1 MSHRHLGA
9 ARHAHRQR
17 GAISPM
23 IIGFALILGLLVTV
37 VVAASRVFLF
47 QRELSAMA
55 DGAAL
60 SAADGIDTG
69 AIYSRNGQVRLDPA
83 AATGLATSY
92 LSDSGAGGK
101 FPGLA
106 TQVAVVSA
114 TRVQVKLSANC
125 SIPIVSSVITRATM
139 AVSATAEAQS
149 QRG

>member
-1 MSHRHLGA
+1 
-9 ARHAHRQR
+9 
-17 GAISPM
+17 M

-60 SAADGIDTG
+60 SAADGIDTS
-69 AIYSRNGQVRLDPA
+69 AIYAGKGVVRLDPV
-83 AATGLATSY
+83 AATTLARSY
-92 LSDSGAGGK
+92 LSDSGAGSR

-106 TQVAVVSA
+106 SQVAVVGP
-114 TRVQVKLSANC
+114 TRVQVKLSADC
-125 SIPIVSSVITRATM
+125 SIPIVSSVVTRATM
-139 AVSATAEAQS
+139 PVSATAEAQS

>member
-1 MSHRHLGA
+1 MTTGRYGR
-9 ARHAHRQR
+9 ARRQR

-69 AIYSRNGQVRLDPA
+69 AIYAGNGQVRLDQG
-83 AATGLATSY
+83 AATNLANTY
-92 LSDSGAGGK
+92 LSGSGAASR

-106 TQVAVVSA
+106 TRVAVVA
-114 TRVQVKLSANC
+114 PTRVQVRLSATC
-125 SIPIVSSVITRATM
+125 SIPLVSSVITSA
-139 AVSATAEAQS
+139 AVPVSATSEAQS
-149 QRG
+149 LRR

>member
-1 MSHRHLGA
+1 MSPGRHGR
-9 ARHAHRQR
+9 ARRQR

-69 AIYSRNGQVRLDPA
+69 AIYSGNGQVRLDQV
-83 AATGLATSY
+83 AATKLAGNY

-106 TQVAVVSA
+106 TRVAIVA
-114 TRVQVKLSANC
+114 PTRVQVKLSAGC
-125 SIPIVSSVITRATM
+125 SIPLVSSVVRSATLP
-139 AVSATAEAQS
+139 VSATAEAQS
-149 QRG
+149 LRR

>member
-1 MSHRHLGA
+1 
-9 ARHAHRQR
+9 
-17 GAISPM
+17 M

-69 AIYSRNGQVRLDPA
+69 AIYAGNGVVRLDQV
-83 AATGLATSY
+83 AATNLAQSY
-92 LSDSGAGGK
+92 LSDNAAGSK

-106 TQVAVVSA
+106 SSVAVVA
-114 TRVQVKLSANC
+114 PTRVQVKLRANC
-125 SIPIVSSVITRATM
+125 SIPLVSSVVTRATM
-139 AVSATAEAQS
+139 PVSATAEAQS
-149 QRG
+149 QRR

>member
-1 MSHRHLGA
+1 
-9 ARHAHRQR
+9 
-17 GAISPM
+17 M

-60 SAADGIDTG
+60 SAVDGIDTG
-69 AIYSRNGQVRLDPA
+69 AIYSGNGQVRLDQV
-83 AATGLATSY
+83 AATKLAGNY

-106 TQVAVVSA
+106 SRVAIVA
-114 TRVQVKLSANC
+114 PTRVQVKLSADC
-125 SIPIVSSVITRATM
+125 SIPLVSSVVRSASLP
-139 AVSATAEAQS
+139 VSATAEAQS
-149 QRG
+149 LRR